1 MLRASLRIRRQLAQ
15 TPGCLRFA
23 SLVTSPREFWT
34 LTVWRTRQEMLDFMR
49 SGAHEDIM
57 WEFAR
62 WLDSFWLM
70 RWRPSSEEAGD
81 WKGLQLA
88 QRRGPP
94 PAAPARTREQEAALE
109 AAYDALP
116 RLRAAAGP
124 SGAPEYEYSPAQRR
138 QRRLVSGGVGGT
150 LRLELPTSRQVWDAW
165 RTIRSLRSSLLKDQ
179 DVQRCAAGFS
189 SPRQLYLLAIFRH
202 TEAWKQFD
210 SSSSVRALRERWPDG
225 VWTMRWDADNEFGH
239 WDGLR
244 MRRVKLGTKVA
255 VPEAAQAAASLP
267 GESTGAET
275 KLARQRRSR
284 LKDQR
289 TRKRNRRGP
298 KRKRP
303 RAREPLD

>member
-1 MLRASLRIRRQLAQ
+1 M
-15 TPGCLRFA
+15 
-23 SLVTSPREFWT
+23 VTSPREFWT

-70 RWRPSSEEAGD
+70 RWRPSSEESGD

-88 QRRGPP
+88 RRTS
-94 PAAPARTREQEAALE
+94 PAATAPARSREQEAALE

-124 SGAPEYEYSPAQRR
+124 SGAPAFEHSPAQRR

-150 LRLELPTSRQVWDAW
+150 LRLELPASRHVWGAW
-165 RTIRSLRSSLLKDQ
+165 RKIRSLRSSLAQDQ
-179 DVQRCAAGFS
+179 DVLRCAAGFS
-189 SPRQLYLLAIFRH
+189 SPKQLYLLAIFRH
-202 TEAWKQFD
+202 AEAWKQFD
-210 SSSSVRALRERWPDG
+210 SSSSVSALRERWPDG

-244 MRRVKLGTKVA
+244 MRRVKLGTMVA
-255 VPEAAQAAASLP
+255 VPEAAQSAVSLP
-267 GESTGAET
+267 GEPRSAET
-275 KLARQRRSR
+275 KLARHRRS
-284 LKDQR
+284 KVTDQR
-289 TRKRNRRGP
+289 TPRRNRRGP
-298 KRKRP
+298 KSKRP
-303 RAREPLD
+303 RAREPLE